1 MLNIL
6 DPELQLVNTKPMIK
20 KKLKELLSELKKF
33 KVETV
38 LVVDYEKK
46 NDCKIFCSCTKLIS
60 SNSDIDEPFES
71 IHQSIMAK
79 IKT

>member
-6 DPELQLVNTKPMIK
+6 DPELQLINTKPMIK